1 MSDPPINI
9 GNPPRYRPW
18 IPSFSKTRRAT
29 VNELDCDS
37 EGMACMRV
45 LIVSRGCPTTTLV
58 RPCDAPAK
66 KVMRDSMMLK
76 SAKVMSTFLQLGRI
90 FDKADVG
97 SQSID
102 FGRILTIPMA
112 KWRHQHE
119 A

>member
-9 GNPPRYRPW
+9 GNPPRYRPR

>member
-1 MSDPPINI
+1 
-9 GNPPRYRPW
+9 
-18 IPSFSKTRRAT
+18 
-29 VNELDCDS
+29 
-37 EGMACMRV
+37 
-45 LIVSRGCPTTTLV
+45 
-58 RPCDAPAK
+58 
-66 KVMRDSMMLK
+66 MMLK